1 MGYELR
7 IGGIC
12 AMWSK
17 MKMVFVGI
25 CLSLFLAGIMVS
37 GCSKYATQDEMRR
50 LEEQRKA
57 TLSAEQKLQEC
68 SQARG
73 DLQRQVKE
81 KQALVEK
88 LTKDRDAVKQ

>member
-1 MGYELR
+1 
-7 IGGIC
+7 
-12 AMWSK
+12 MWSK
-17 MKMVFVGI
+17 MKMLFVGI
-25 CLSLFLAGIMVS
+25 CLSLFVAGVLVS
-37 GCSKYATQDEMRR
+37 GCSKYATQDELRR

-68 SQARG
+68 AQSKA

-88 LTKDRDAVKQ
+88 LTKDRDAVKE